1 MVLLAALLQASLSV
15 GVASSLVLCTGA
27 DGHLAIESA
36 LAGDCCDAHGLP
48 GRAVRLRSVDAC
60 GCTDTPL
67 LRPTLDA
74 RRPTEHAAA
83 LALAASAGPFCLATD
98 AAGVGCRVAARYT
111 ATRIPRPVALT
122 ALRTVVLVV

>member
-1 MVLLAALLQASLSV
+1 VVLLATLLQVSLSV

-48 GRAVRLRSVDAC
+48 ERAVHLRSVDTC

-67 LRPTLDA
+67 VRPTLDA
-74 RRPTEHAAA
+74 RRPSEHTAA
-83 LALAASAGPFCLATD
+83 LALAASVGPFCLATD
-98 AAGVGCRVAARYT
+98 PAGIECRVAARL
-111 ATRIPRPVALT
+111 AASRIPPPVALT
-122 ALRTVVLVV
+122 ALRAIVLVV

>member
-1 MVLLAALLQASLSV
+1 VVLLATLLQASLSV

-48 GRAVRLRSVDAC
+48 ERAARLRSVDAC

-67 LRPTLDA
+67 LRPTLDG
-74 RRPTEHAAA
+74 RRPAEHAAA
-83 LALAASAGPFCLATD
+83 LALAASAGPFCLVAVPP
-98 AAGVGCRVAARYT
+98 GVPCRVAARL
-111 ATRIPRPVALT
+111 AASRIPPPVALT
-122 ALRTVVLVV
+122 ALRAIVLVV